1 MLLRQPDFENGMNE
15 LYRAPRDGQ
24 PAIHIPLR
32 YDYRG
37 SGGWYLDYV
46 IGGNLDEESRVA
58 HSLLMMRHHDDLS
71 EFHSEA
77 RVADVMRNS
86 YTKEA
91 SKGFIKEIMAHDAVK
106 RTVIGT
112 PETGPNGP
120 IIIARHRD
128 EKSVKGVK
136 SNMKKDKQK
145 ISFMEFHRKYGHL
158 GLASDKAC
166 DVCRMVKGSCR
177 RIMKKHVPYKE
188 TRVGFAFSLDMVT
201 FSHRSMQGSK
211 YGMIFRCMATG
222 YLAILPL
229 YT

>member
-1 MLLRQPDFENGMNE
+1 MKGSLDGKLNIHVLNICGYEGVSTATPFSFNTTTTKELRTELFSVDELYRSGNWNLLLRQPDFENGMNE
-15 LYRAPRDGQ
+15 LYRAPKDGQ

-46 IGGNLDEESRVA
+46 IGGDQLDEESRVA

-77 RVADVMRNS
+77 RVADVMRSS
-86 YTKEA
+86 YTEEA
-91 SKGFIKEIMAHDAVK
+91 SKGFIKEIMANHDVAE

-128 EKSVKGVK
+128 AKRNKRYLSWNFIV
-136 SNMKKDKQK
+136 NMDT
-145 ISFMEFHRKYGHL
+145 SG
-158 GLASDKAC
+158 
-166 DVCRMVKGSCR
+166 
-177 RIMKKHVPYKE
+177 
-188 TRVGFAFSLDMVT
+188 
-201 FSHRSMQGSK
+201 
-211 YGMIFRCMATG
+211 
-222 YLAILPL
+222 
-229 YT
+229 